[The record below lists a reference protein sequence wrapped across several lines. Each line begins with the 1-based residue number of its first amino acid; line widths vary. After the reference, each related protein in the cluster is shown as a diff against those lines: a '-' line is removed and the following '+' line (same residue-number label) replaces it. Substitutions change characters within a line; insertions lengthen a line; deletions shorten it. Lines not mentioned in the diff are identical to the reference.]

1 MAFRAFS
8 FTSCIRLATFVLL
21 ATVSSSC
28 KRPLPAPLPA
38 PVAPPPTRDV
48 EALIERGCFHC
59 LEQALARADERRQT
73 SLAFEAAVL
82 LALRATEL
90 GMPSEEWIARA
101 RTYAEAEPE
110 RIQYL
115 EMATSVP
122 PD

>member
-1 MAFRAFS
+1 
-8 FTSCIRLATFVLL
+8 
-21 ATVSSSC
+21 
-28 KRPLPAPLPA
+28 
-38 PVAPPPTRDV
+38 
-48 EALIERGCFHC
+48 
-59 LEQALARADERRQT
+59 
-73 SLAFEAAVL
+73 VL

-122 PD
+122 PDPMRGLRDDLLVEDAGS